1 MKCSTVVSVVAAIFN
16 AREQAWYENRETG
29 IYFHFFFQTQETT
42 EDDGD
47 EPREYFRL
55 LSINYFRP
63 SYFILEAESE
73 IMAFVKHFDLL
84 VSDPQCEGMGR
95 GEYDAAKLVRVGI
108 SGNESAFG
116 VILNDESNRA
126 GVSHLPTSQL
136 HHAWRWNLS
145 RCQLQNEIGEA
156 QFVPQIMFM
165 NIDGSAATMSVWPD
179 GIPVVVPRRL
189 CVCIPQGAGSRPFFP
204 QAEG

>member
-1 MKCSTVVSVVAAIFN
+1 
-16 AREQAWYENRETG
+16 
-29 IYFHFFFQTQETT
+29 
-42 EDDGD
+42 
-47 EPREYFRL
+47 
-55 LSINYFRP
+55 
-63 SYFILEAESE
+63 
-73 IMAFVKHFDLL
+73 
-84 VSDPQCEGMGR
+84 MGQ
-95 GEYDAAKLVRVGI
+95 GEYDAAKLVRGWNF
-108 SGNESAFG
+108 GNESAFG

-179 GIPVVVPRRL
+179 GIPVVIAPVDY
-189 CVCIPQGAGSRPFFP
+189 VCIPARSWLPPVFP

>member
-1 MKCSTVVSVVAAIFN
+1 MQGQ
-16 AREQAWYENRETG
+16 QAWYENRETG

-47 EPREYFRL
+47 EPREYFPVAFNV
-55 LSINYFRP
+55 NYFRP

-84 VSDPQCEGMGR
+84 VSDPQCEGWGR
-95 GEYDAAKLVRVGI
+95 ANTTRLSSSGVGI
-108 SGNESAFG
+108 SETSAFG

-179 GIPVVVPRRL
+179 GIPVVIAPSTM
-189 CVCIPQGAGSRPFFP
+189 CIPARSWLPPVFP